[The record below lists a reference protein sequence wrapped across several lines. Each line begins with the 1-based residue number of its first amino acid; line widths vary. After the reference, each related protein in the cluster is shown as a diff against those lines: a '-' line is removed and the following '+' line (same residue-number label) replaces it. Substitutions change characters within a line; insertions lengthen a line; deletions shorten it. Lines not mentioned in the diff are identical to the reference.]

1 MDNTQNL
8 GQPVGKVTTTYNGE
22 KIQVNVYADR
32 SVILPDG
39 TVRKVKQE
47 VVDAL
52 IAKNQAM
59 NPASTIVRMAPAKPR
74 MTQPEPNQEQVQ
86 QPAAQ
91 VQEPAQPSYQPQMQM
106 PAQPQQPVMPQNAAV
121 PEMQYQ
127 NEPVQQGYDTQMNA
141 PADMPAQDIPA
152 PVAQDP
158 AAEQNASDKKRMFHK
173 GKGKDKPE
181 KEESE
186 EKKPDGTA
194 QESAQENPANR
205 SADDYNYPDFCGR
218 LYIPAAGIDV
228 ALYNNTSQDTCNR
241 TDSAAIF
248 PHRPEDGG
256 SNIVAD
262 NELESL
268 TSVAVGSTAYVI
280 TPGGQQINYVC
291 VDAFNGHN
299 DVTGYDALQK
309 DDGTVVWGSA
319 ELIVYTCLG
328 DAYNV
333 RVACF
338 NRA

>member
-1 MDNTQNL
+1 MGTL
-8 GQPVGKVTTTYNGE
+8 KSF
-22 KIQVNVYADR
+22 AALLL
-32 SVILPDG
+32 SVA
-39 TVRKVKQE
+39 
-47 VVDAL
+47 AL
-52 IAKNQAM
+52 LTSVLALN
-59 NPASTIVRMAPAKPR
+59 
-74 MTQPEPNQEQVQ
+74 
-86 QPAAQ
+86 AAQ
-91 VQEPAQPSYQPQMQM
+91 KKA
-106 PAQPQQPVMPQNAAV
+106 
-121 PEMQYQ
+121 EMQKAAAQ
-127 NEPVQQGYDTQMNA
+127 TVKKAVVAAQEETALASALDSDTCEAKLLGTQVLNTEVGTLDA
-141 PADMPAQDIPA
+141 TVSTAGPLGAIEA
-152 PVAQDP
+152 
-158 AAEQNASDKKRMFHK
+158 KL
-173 GKGKDKPE
+173 KPE

>member
-1 MDNTQNL
+1 MGTLKSFAALLLSVAALLTSVLALNAAQKKAEMQKAAAQTVTKAVVAAQEETALASALDSDTCEAKLL
-8 GQPVGKVTTTYNGE
+8 G
-22 KIQVNVYADR
+22 IQVLNTEV
-32 SVILPDG
+32 G
-39 TVRKVKQE
+39 TL
-47 VVDAL
+47 DATVSTAGPL
-52 IAKNQAM
+52 GAIEAKL
-59 NPASTIVRMAPAKPR
+59 
-74 MTQPEPNQEQVQ
+74 
-86 QPAAQ
+86 
-91 VQEPAQPSYQPQMQM
+91 
-106 PAQPQQPVMPQNAAV
+106 
-121 PEMQYQ
+121 
-127 NEPVQQGYDTQMNA
+127 
-141 PADMPAQDIPA
+141 
-152 PVAQDP
+152 
-158 AAEQNASDKKRMFHK
+158 
-173 GKGKDKPE
+173 KPE
-181 KEESE
+181 KEESK

-280 TPGGQQINYVC
+280 TPGGQQINC

>member
-1 MDNTQNL
+1 MASEIGKIVHCKICGAPIEARGNRLYCPVCYNQNRR
-8 GQPVGKVTTTYNGE
+8 N
-22 KIQVNVYADR
+22 
-32 SVILPDG
+32 
-39 TVRKVKQE
+39 
-47 VVDAL
+47 
-52 IAKNQAM
+52 
-59 NPASTIVRMAPAKPR
+59 
-74 MTQPEPNQEQVQ
+74 
-86 QPAAQ
+86 AAQ
-91 VQEPAQPSYQPQMQM
+91 RS
-106 PAQPQQPVMPQNAAV
+106 NARTKM
-121 PEMQYQ
+121 ER
-127 NEPVQQGYDTQMNA
+127 
-141 PADMPAQDIPA
+141 
-152 PVAQDP
+152 
-158 AAEQNASDKKRMFHK
+158 EQTKR
-173 GKGKDKPE
+173 
-181 KEESE
+181 EEAKMK

-309 DDGTVVWGSA
+309 DDGTVVWSSA

>member
-1 MDNTQNL
+1 MLVPKRVKHRKVQRGSMKGKAKGGTRLNHGEYGIQALEAHWITNRQIEAARIAMTRHMKR
-8 GQPVGKVTTTYNGE
+8 GGKVWITIFPDKPITSKPAETRMGSGKGNPEGFLG
-22 KIQVNVYADR
+22 IQVLNTEV
-32 SVILPDG
+32 G
-39 TVRKVKQE
+39 TL
-47 VVDAL
+47 DATVSTAGPL
-52 IAKNQAM
+52 GAIEAKL
-59 NPASTIVRMAPAKPR
+59 
-74 MTQPEPNQEQVQ
+74 
-86 QPAAQ
+86 
-91 VQEPAQPSYQPQMQM
+91 
-106 PAQPQQPVMPQNAAV
+106 
-121 PEMQYQ
+121 
-127 NEPVQQGYDTQMNA
+127 
-141 PADMPAQDIPA
+141 
-152 PVAQDP
+152 
-158 AAEQNASDKKRMFHK
+158 
-173 GKGKDKPE
+173 KPE

>member
-1 MDNTQNL
+1 
-8 GQPVGKVTTTYNGE
+8 
-22 KIQVNVYADR
+22 
-32 SVILPDG
+32 
-39 TVRKVKQE
+39 
-47 VVDAL
+47 
-52 IAKNQAM
+52 
-59 NPASTIVRMAPAKPR
+59 
-74 MTQPEPNQEQVQ
+74 MTSQ
-86 QPAAQ
+86 
-91 VQEPAQPSYQPQMQM
+91 
-106 PAQPQQPVMPQNAAV
+106 
-121 PEMQYQ
+121 
-127 NEPVQQGYDTQMNA
+127 
-141 PADMPAQDIPA
+141 I
-152 PVAQDP
+152 
-158 AAEQNASDKKRMFHK
+158 KL
-173 GKGKDKPE
+173 KPE